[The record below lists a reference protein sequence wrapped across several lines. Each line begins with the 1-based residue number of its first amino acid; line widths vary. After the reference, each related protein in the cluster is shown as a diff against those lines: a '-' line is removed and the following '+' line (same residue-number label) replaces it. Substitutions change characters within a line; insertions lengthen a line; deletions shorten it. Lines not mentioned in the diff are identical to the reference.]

1 MDRESALRA
10 FVRVSELGSFSR
22 AANSLGL
29 SRAAV
34 TTQVKNLEAELGK
47 ALFFRTTRSVRL
59 TSDGEALL
67 AGARLALDGLDSV
80 FAGKGRGGAPR
91 GHVRIA
97 APAAYSATF
106 LGNAVF
112 RFLEKEP
119 AVSVTLVTPDRP
131 VDLVEERME
140 LEFTIGEV
148 PKPLL
153 VAWKIG
159 SVRSILCASPSFLK
173 KHGIPKTA
181 EDLEGLPLVAG
192 AFPLPEWKLAKES
205 DGRAFT
211 VKPFGRF
218 SSPNT
223 ILVTQA
229 ARAGCGVALLPD
241 RGAAPFIES
250 GELVPVL
257 PEYGTDP
264 LPVYATSVSRNL
276 SAPARAFLEFVRNE
290 MQRSGVN
297 RRAPVA

>member
-119 AVSVTLVTPDRP
+119 PTGLSTW
-131 VDLVEERME
+131 
-140 LEFTIGEV
+140 
-148 PKPLL
+148 
-153 VAWKIG
+153 WK
-159 SVRSILCASPSFLK
+159 
-173 KHGIPKTA
+173 
-181 EDLEGLPLVAG
+181 
-192 AFPLPEWKLAKES
+192 
-205 DGRAFT
+205 
-211 VKPFGRF
+211 
-218 SSPNT
+218 
-223 ILVTQA
+223 
-229 ARAGCGVALLPD
+229 
-241 RGAAPFIES
+241 S
-250 GELVPVL
+250 G
-257 PEYGTDP
+257 
-264 LPVYATSVSRNL
+264 
-276 SAPARAFLEFVRNE
+276 
-290 MQRSGVN
+290 
-297 RRAPVA
+297 